1 MSKPRDIRIADLLLD
16 TQNPR
21 TEPSTAQREEMQK
34 LLDDQQDR
42 IRSLADDIVEN
53 GVSPI
58 DLPIVMPSKTEN
70 GKFIVL
76 EGNRRVLALKIL
88 SNPHVLGDLTLPG
101 GRRTKLEALAK
112 QFSAEPIKELTCHV
126 VDSRER
132 AQHWLELRHMGES
145 QGAGVVGWG
154 GVATARFRGEDPA
167 LQAIEFV
174 VRSGRLS
181 AEDAAL
187 VRSMRFPITTLRRLL
202 ESRDVKNFL
211 GVEVKD
217 KKLLSGLPAD
227 ELIKPLKRIMLDLAR
242 GDVTVTD
249 IKRKEHQAAYIG
261 KFPSSDRPTL
271 GKAAS
276 MRPVQD
282 ITSADFT
289 GKSGGGMR
297 KKTNKPP
304 DRPHVV
310 PRADRCPIKNA
321 KTNEIYYELR
331 ALRVDDTPHACAV
344 LLRVFLEL
352 TTDCY
357 LKHFSISLKKPR
369 DKGGHEHDKSLA
381 TKTIE
386 AIDHLVANGAK
397 QSDFQS
403 LRRGVNQDH
412 SPLST
417 TLLNEYV
424 HNEFTKPKARDL
436 RDAWDQA
443 QPFFQQAWEKVT

>member
-1 MSKPRDIRIADLLLD
+1 MSKPRDIAIADLLLD

-21 TEPSTAQREEMQK
+21 VEPSAAQREEMQK
-34 LLDDQQDR
+34 LLDDQEDR
-42 IRSLADDIVEN
+42 IRVLAEDIVEN

-58 DLPIVMPSKTEN
+58 DLPIVMPSRTEN
-70 GKFIVL
+70 DKFVVL
-76 EGNRRVLALKIL
+76 EGNRRVLALKVL
-88 SNPHVLGDLTLPG
+88 SNPHVLGDLSLPG

-112 QFSAEPIKELTCHV
+112 QFKVEPIKELTCHV
-126 VDSRER
+126 VASREQ

-174 VRSGRLS
+174 VRSGQLS

-202 ESRDVKNFL
+202 ESRDVKDFL
-211 GVEVKD
+211 GLEVKE

-249 IKRKEHQAAYIG
+249 IKRKEHQVAYIG
-261 KFPSSDRPTL
+261 KFPASDRPAL
-271 GKAAS
+271 GKASS

-289 GKSGGGMR
+289 GKSGGAR
-297 KKTNKPP
+297 KKQSKPAN
-304 DRPHVV
+304 RPHVV
-310 PRADRCPIKNA
+310 PRSDRCPIKNA
-321 KTNEIYYELR
+321 KASEIYYELR
-331 ALRVDDTPHACAV
+331 TLRVDDTPHACAV

-357 LKHFSISLKKPR
+357 LKRFGVSLKKPR

-386 AIDHLVANGAK
+386 AIDHLIANGAK
-397 QSDFQS
+397 KGDFQA